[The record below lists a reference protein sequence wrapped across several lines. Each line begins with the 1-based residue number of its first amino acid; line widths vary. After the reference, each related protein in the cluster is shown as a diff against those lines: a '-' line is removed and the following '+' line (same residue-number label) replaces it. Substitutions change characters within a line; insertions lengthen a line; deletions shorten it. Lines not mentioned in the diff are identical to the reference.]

1 MGSLVCLIIAERLSG
16 EIERLEK
23 LENREDKGFE
33 ELRIQK
39 SGNIENR
46 SLEEFLK
53 FEKLQN

>member
-16 EIERLEK
+16 GIERLQK
-23 LENREDKGFE
+23 LKNREDKGFE

-46 SLEEFLK
+46 SFEEFAEL
-53 FEKLQN
+53 